1 LFVLESTLVSLLA
14 GGVGLILALWIVSVV
29 PKLAGDNLPF
39 VGGISLNAP
48 VLMFTFGLRAAHRL
62 PHGRVSGMAKLRAD
76 LVDGLKDGGRAVSGS
91 AGQQRFRRALVA
103 TQVGLSVVLPRRCG
117 IAHRQLHAAE
127 QTGRRIQDRPALGRR
142 RWSPAGLVSGP
153 AARARFAEQLVR
165 DLQTAPGVEFASVSD
180 GVPLTGNNS
189 SVPYARVDGNPPPV
203 NERPLGLNHSISP
216 GYLQTLGIPLLAGR
230 DFDERDGVD
239 KPPVVII
246 SKLTAQ
252 KLFPGEDPLGRQM
265 YFGTDNGTGLVTEV
279 VGVVGDV
286 RFQSLEQ
293 LSEIEFYRPWAQ
305 RNFPFLTVTVR
316 SQFKP
321 EAAGTLVRTALNKLD
336 PGLPIIQPATME
348 GIVSESLGQQR
359 LVMALLGGFAAVAL
373 VLAAVGIYGAV
384 AYSVEQRTGEIGVRM
399 ALGAQTMDVLQLVVK
414 QGMAPVFIGLVAGI
428 IAALALGR
436 YLTSQ
441 LYEVSPTNPALLAGT
456 AFTLAFVALLACLMP
471 ARRATLVNP
480 IQALRAE

>member
-1 LFVLESTLVSLLA
+1 MRLSKQDA
-14 GGVGLILALWIVSVV
+14 GFKTDRLWVGAVGLPQASY
-29 PKLAGDNLPF
+29 PD
-39 VGGISLNAP
+39 
-48 VLMFTFGLRAAHRL
+48 
-62 PHGRVSGMAKLRAD
+62 
-76 LVDGLKDGGRAVSGS
+76 
-91 AGQQRFRRALVA
+91 
-103 TQVGLSVVLPRRCG
+103 
-117 IAHRQLHAAE
+117 
-127 QTGRRIQDRPALGRR
+127 
-142 RWSPAGLVSGP
+142 P

-359 LVMALLGGFAAVAL
+359 LVMALLGG
-373 VLAAVGIYGAV
+373 
-384 AYSVEQRTGEIGVRM
+384 SQRSRWCWPRSG
-399 ALGAQTMDVLQLVVK
+399 
-414 QGMAPVFIGLVAGI
+414 
-428 IAALALGR
+428 
-436 YLTSQ
+436 S
-441 LYEVSPTNPALLAGT
+441 T
-456 AFTLAFVALLACLMP
+456 ARSLIRLSNAP
-471 ARRATLVNP
+471 ARSACAWHSAHRQWTCCNWS
-480 IQALRAE
+480 